1 MKRKILKVFF
11 VCICYTVFFYS
22 NTAFC
27 IDWEQWRIPD
37 NSSIPDAP
45 APVPAYPS
53 YGIERPT
60 PRQERKDTRKREA
73 FELNKKGNQA
83 YKARKWKEAV
93 RYFNEA
99 LSKSP
104 NDSVI
109 KQNLSNAESALK
121 SENDRDREEYL
132 LLRRAFDLNAKGIQA
147 YRLGSWKKAARYF
160 SAALSK
166 SPNDSVIKQNLSN
179 ARSKLKNEKI
189 KLEREKIKLEKET
202 NRVKLELE
210 NTRREENMRKKEAS
224 ILNKKGNQ
232 AYKMSNWKEAIIFYD
247 KALSKSPNDSV
258 IKQNLSNAKRALKTE
273 SDFKKKKNE
282 ILAHLKGGSN
292 SGKLS
297 PKDGRS
303 SLKPIE
309 DADLVVVE
317 SSPAGGV
324 SEINDRIS
332 SLSDVQLNQ
341 EIEVVTR
348 TLKRIGKDSER
359 NIKELNEWAQVSR
372 DAQVGALK
380 SSVDLFLDTA
390 TRKLEKV
397 KSADYTKFTET
408 ANDIRRKIEDLEDF
422 GEKLSRQEEKK
433 LYEVI
438 EKLVRDSEVIAE
450 ANNIP
455 VVRLASFSVDYAY
468 NASRW
473 WVARNQIHSIAD
485 NLDKRGGVLSAQK
498 ILIER
503 HKQLIRE
510 RTRRK
515 VISGGSVIL
524 APKIFKEL
532 EGDKQ

>member
-1 MKRKILKVFF
+1 MKRKILRVFF

-45 APVPAYPS
+45 APVPADPS

-60 PRQERKDTRKREA
+60 TRQEREDTRKREA

-83 YKARKWKEAV
+83 YKAGKWKEAV
-93 RYFNEA
+93 RYFSAA

-121 SENDRDREEYL
+121 SKNDSDREKYL
-132 LLRRAFDLNAKGIQA
+132 LLRRALDLNAKGIQA
-147 YRLGSWKKAARYF
+147 YRLGNWKEAARYF

-166 SPNDSVIKQNLSN
+166 SPNDSIIKQNLSN
-179 ARSKLKNEKI
+179 AKSKLKNEKI
-189 KLEREKIKLEKET
+189 KLELEN
-202 NRVKLELE
+202 NRVKLERE
-210 NTRREENMRKKEAS
+210 NTKREENMRKKEAS
-224 ILNKKGNQ
+224 VLNKKGNQ
-232 AYKMSNWKEAIIFYD
+232 AYKTSNWKEAIKFYG

-282 ILAHLKGGSN
+282 ILTHLKGGSS

-297 PKDGRS
+297 PKDSRNS
-303 SLKPIE
+303 SKPIE
-309 DADLVVVE
+309 EADLVAVE
-317 SSPAGGV
+317 SSPAGEL
-324 SEINDRIS
+324 SKINDRIS
-332 SLSDVQLNQ
+332 SLTDVQLNQ

-348 TLKRIGKDSER
+348 ILKQIGKDSKR

-372 DAQVGALK
+372 DAQIGALK
-380 SSVDLFLDTA
+380 SSVDLFLDAA

-397 KSADYTKFTET
+397 KSADYNKFTET
-408 ANDIRRKIEDLEDF
+408 AKDIRSKIEDLKDF
-422 GEKLSRQEEKK
+422 SKMRSRQEEKK

-438 EKLVRDSEVIAE
+438 EELVRDSEIIAE

-468 NASRW
+468 DVSRW
-473 WVARNQIHSIAD
+473 WVARNQIYSITD

-510 RTRRK
+510 RNRRK

-524 APKIFKEL
+524 APKILKEL